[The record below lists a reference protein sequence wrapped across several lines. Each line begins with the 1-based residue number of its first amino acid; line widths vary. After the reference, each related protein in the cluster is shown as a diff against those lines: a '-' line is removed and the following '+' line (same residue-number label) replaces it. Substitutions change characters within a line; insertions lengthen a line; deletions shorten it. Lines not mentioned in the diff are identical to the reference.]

1 MITLSVTLVK
11 VASQAN
17 ISGQLIK
24 DIVFLLAQLVHI
36 FFFLLQGQFVLNA
49 NDEFAES
56 IYNTFWYNTN
66 TRTKLLLVLV
76 LRSCSSAPN
85 LSAGG
90 LLVFNLKN
98 FSEVN
103 ISGIPLDVFGITTAS
118 TKYVMSAL
126 CAQHATEGKPLLRT
140 HYRRDYSRN

>member
-1 MITLSVTLVK
+1 MTTLSVTLVK

-98 FSEVN
+98 FSEILKTSFSYFTV
-103 ISGIPLDVFGITTAS
+103 LKTT
-118 TKYVMSAL
+118 
-126 CAQHATEGKPLLRT
+126 
-140 HYRRDYSRN
+140 